1 MLEVNKK
8 KGGERRPFKVMD
20 RFRLFRKGIM
30 AATLEELIIKGII
43 NLIPTSKFIKNCG
56 EEETL

>member
-1 MLEVNKK
+1 
-8 KGGERRPFKVMD
+8 MD

-43 NLIPTSKFIKNCG
+43 NLIPTSIKNCG